1 MKKYV
6 VMTDSGADLSLA
18 EESQLDI
25 KVVRLPLMLNQ
36 QTIIEE
42 VEINRD
48 QFIQSMK
55 SGNIVKTAQ
64 PIVGDLL
71 AKWDEN
77 LLEAE
82 KILYIPLSSGLSGSY
97 QSAKVLS
104 ENYDGRVV
112 VVDAKLVCYPLQ
124 YVCMQ
129 AKSLLDEGR
138 SVEEVRDII
147 ENQAMMYAA
156 LIPSTLEYL
165 KRGGRMSSAAAA
177 LGSLLKITPILK
189 VENGIID
196 VLDKVRTHKKAIDTA
211 LSTISSIDNPEN
223 YHWYIVEA
231 DATDLASE
239 LAQRLESLIHQPV
252 IIRPIYPII
261 MAHTG
266 PGTIGIGYTRI
277 LK

>member
-6 VMTDSGADLSLA
+6 VMTDSGADISLS
-18 EESQLDI
+18 EERQLDI
-25 KVVRLPLMLNQ
+25 KVVRLPLIMNQ
-36 QTIIEE
+36 KTVIEE
-42 VEINRD
+42 IGISRD
-48 QFIQSMK
+48 DFIQAMK
-55 SGNIVKTAQ
+55 SGDSVKTAQ

-71 AKWDEN
+71 SMWDEN
-77 LLEAE
+77 LKEAE
-82 KILYIPLSSGLSGSY
+82 KILYIPLSCGLSGSY

-104 ENYDGRVV
+104 EPYDGRVV

-124 YVCMQ
+124 YVCVQ
-129 AKSLLDEGR
+129 AKRLLDEGR
-138 SVEEVRDII
+138 SVEEVKDII
-147 ENQAMMYAA
+147 ECQAMMFAA

-189 VENGIID
+189 VENGSID

-211 LSTISSIDNPEN
+211 LTAVSAIAHPQA

-231 DATDLASE
+231 DAMDLANE
-239 LAQRLESLIHQPV
+239 VALRLETLINQPV
-252 IIRPIYPII
+252 VVRPIHPII

>member
-18 EESQLDI
+18 EQQQLDI
-25 KVVRLPLMLNQ
+25 KVVRLPLMINQ

-42 VEINRD
+42 TEINRE

-71 AKWDEN
+71 TMWDKA

-82 KILYIPLSSGLSGSY
+82 KVLYIPLSSGLSGSY

-104 ENYDGRVV
+104 DSYEGKVV

-124 YVCMQ
+124 YVCVQ
-129 AKSLLDEGR
+129 AKKLLEEGQ
-138 SVEEVRDII
+138 SVEEVKDII
-147 ENQAMMYAA
+147 ENQAMMFAA
-156 LIPSTLEYL
+156 LIPSSLEYL

-189 VENGIID
+189 VENGSID

-211 LSTISSIDNPEN
+211 LSVISAIDHPQD
-223 YHWYIVEA
+223 YHWYVVEA
-231 DATDLASE
+231 DAIE
-239 LAQRLESLIHQPV
+239 LANEVAHRLESIINQPV
-252 IIRPIYPII
+252 VVRPIFPII

-277 LK
+277 LR

>member
-6 VMTDSGADLSLA
+6 VMTDSGADINLS
-18 EESQLDI
+18 EERQLDI
-25 KVVRLPLMLNQ
+25 KVVRLPLIMNQ
-36 QTIIEE
+36 KTVIEE
-42 VEINRD
+42 IGISRD
-48 QFIQSMK
+48 DFIQAMK
-55 SGNIVKTAQ
+55 SGDSVKTAQ

-71 AKWDEN
+71 SMWDEN
-77 LLEAE
+77 LKEAE
-82 KILYIPLSSGLSGSY
+82 KILYIPLSCGLSGSY

-104 ENYDGRVV
+104 EPYDGRVV

-124 YVCMQ
+124 YVCVQ
-129 AKSLLDEGR
+129 AKRLLDEGR
-138 SVEEVRDII
+138 SVEEVKDII
-147 ENQAMMYAA
+147 ECQAMMFAA
-156 LIPSTLEYL
+156 LIPSSLEYL

-189 VENGIID
+189 VENGSID

-211 LSTISSIDNPEN
+211 LTAVSAIAHPQA

-231 DATDLASE
+231 DAMDLANE
-239 LAQRLESLIHQPV
+239 VALRLETLINQPV
-252 IIRPIYPII
+252 VVRPIHPII

>member
-6 VMTDSGADLSLA
+6 VMTDSGADLSLK
-18 EESQLDI
+18 EQQHLNI
-25 KVVRLPLMLNQ
+25 CVVRLPMSINQ
-36 QTIIEE
+36 KTVIEE
-42 VEINRD
+42 IDIDRY

-55 SGNIVKTAQ
+55 AGDIVKTAQ

-71 AKWDEN
+71 AMWDKH

-97 QSAKVLS
+97 QSAKMLS

-112 VVDAKLVCYPLQ
+112 VADAKLVCYPLQ
-124 YVCMQ
+124 YVCTQ
-129 AKSLLDEGR
+129 ALRLLEEGR
-138 SVEEVRDII
+138 SVNEVKEII
-147 ENQAMMYAA
+147 ESQAMMFAA

-189 VENGIID
+189 VENGAID
-196 VLDKVRTHKKAIDTA
+196 VLDKVRTHTKAIETA
-211 LSTISSIDNPEN
+211 LKAVSGVEHPEK

-231 DATDLASE
+231 DAPDLAKE
-239 LAQRLESLIHQPV
+239 VAKRLEDLIQQPV
-252 IIRPIYPII
+252 VIRPIYPVI

-266 PGTIGIGYTRI
+266 PGTIGIGYTSK
-277 LK
+277 LT

>member
-6 VMTDSGADLSLA
+6 VMTDSGADTSISEAL
-18 EESQLDI
+18 QLDI
-25 KVVRLPLMLNQ
+25 KVVRLPLMINQ
-36 QTIIEE
+36 KTVIEE
-42 VEINRD
+42 IGINRED
-48 QFIQSMK
+48 FIQAMK
-55 SGNIVKTAQ
+55 SGDSVKTAQ

-71 AKWDEN
+71 SMWDEN
-77 LLEAE
+77 LKEAE
-82 KILYIPLSSGLSGSY
+82 KILYIPLSCGLSGSY

-104 ENYDGRVV
+104 ESYAGRVV

-124 YVCMQ
+124 YVCVQ
-129 AKSLLDEGR
+129 AKRLLEEGR
-138 SVEEVRDII
+138 SVEEVKDMI
-147 ENQAMMYAA
+147 ESQAMMFAA
-156 LIPSTLEYL
+156 LIPSSLEYL

-189 VENGIID
+189 VENGSID

-211 LSTISSIDNPEN
+211 LTVVSAIAHPQA
-223 YHWYIVEA
+223 YHWYVVEA
-231 DATDLASE
+231 DAMDLANE
-239 LAQRLESLIHQPV
+239 VALRLETLINQPV
-252 IIRPIYPII
+252 VVRPIYPII

>member
-18 EESQLDI
+18 EQQQLDI
-25 KVVRLPLMLNQ
+25 KVVRLPLMINQ

-42 VEINRD
+42 TEINRE

-71 AKWDEN
+71 TMWDKA

-82 KILYIPLSSGLSGSY
+82 KVLYIPLSSGLSGSY

-104 ENYDGRVV
+104 DSYEGKVV

-124 YVCMQ
+124 YVCVQ
-129 AKSLLDEGR
+129 AKKLLEEGQ
-138 SVEEVRDII
+138 SVEEVKDII
-147 ENQAMMYAA
+147 ENQAMMFAA
-156 LIPSTLEYL
+156 LIPSSLEYL

-189 VENGIID
+189 VENGSID

-211 LSTISSIDNPEN
+211 LSVISSIDHPQD
-223 YHWYIVEA
+223 YHWYVVEA
-231 DATDLASE
+231 DAIE
-239 LAQRLESLIHQPV
+239 LANEVAHRLESIINQPV
-252 IIRPIYPII
+252 VVRPIFPII

-277 LK
+277 LR

>member
-6 VMTDSGADLSLA
+6 VMTDSGADINLS
-18 EESQLDI
+18 EERQLDI
-25 KVVRLPLMLNQ
+25 KVVRLPLIMNQ
-36 QTIIEE
+36 KTVIEE
-42 VEINRD
+42 IGISRD
-48 QFIQSMK
+48 DFIQAMK
-55 SGNIVKTAQ
+55 SGDSVKTAQ

-71 AKWDEN
+71 SMWDEN
-77 LLEAE
+77 LKEAE
-82 KILYIPLSSGLSGSY
+82 KILYIPLSCGLSGSY

-104 ENYDGRVV
+104 EPYDGRVV

-124 YVCMQ
+124 YVCVQ
-129 AKSLLDEGR
+129 AKRLLDEGR
-138 SVEEVRDII
+138 SVEEVKDII
-147 ENQAMMYAA
+147 ECQAMMFAA
-156 LIPSTLEYL
+156 LIPSSLEYL

-189 VENGIID
+189 VENGSID

-211 LSTISSIDNPEN
+211 LTAVSAIAHPQA

-231 DATDLASE
+231 DAMDLANE
-239 LAQRLESLIHQPV
+239 VALRLETLINQPV
-252 IIRPIYPII
+252 VVCPIHPII

>member
-6 VMTDSGADLSLA
+6 VMTDSGADISLS
-18 EESQLDI
+18 EERQLDI
-25 KVVRLPLMLNQ
+25 KVVRLPLIMNQ
-36 QTIIEE
+36 KTVIEE
-42 VEINRD
+42 IGISRD
-48 QFIQSMK
+48 DFIQAMK
-55 SGNIVKTAQ
+55 SGDSVKTAQ

-71 AKWDEN
+71 SMWDEN
-77 LLEAE
+77 LKEAE
-82 KILYIPLSSGLSGSY
+82 KILYIPLSCGLSGSY

-104 ENYDGRVV
+104 ESYDGRVV

-124 YVCMQ
+124 YVCVQ
-129 AKSLLDEGR
+129 AKRLLDEGR
-138 SVEEVRDII
+138 SVEEVKDII
-147 ENQAMMYAA
+147 ECQAMMFAA
-156 LIPSTLEYL
+156 LIPSSLEYL

-189 VENGIID
+189 VENGSID

-211 LSTISSIDNPEN
+211 LTAVSAIAHPQA

-231 DATDLASE
+231 DAMDLANE
-239 LAQRLESLIHQPV
+239 VALRLETLINQPV
-252 IIRPIYPII
+252 VVRPIHPII

>member
-18 EESQLDI
+18 EQQQLDI
-25 KVVRLPLMLNQ
+25 KVVRLPLMINQ

-42 VEINRD
+42 TEINRE

-71 AKWDEN
+71 TMWDET

-82 KILYIPLSSGLSGSY
+82 KVLYIPLSSGLSGSY

-104 ENYDGRVV
+104 DSYEGRVV

-124 YVCMQ
+124 YVCVQ
-129 AKSLLDEGR
+129 AKKLLEEGR
-138 SVEEVRDII
+138 SVEEVKYLI
-147 ENQAMMYAA
+147 EKQAMMFAA
-156 LIPSTLEYL
+156 LIPSSLEYL

-189 VENGIID
+189 VENGSID

-211 LSTISSIDNPEN
+211 LTVISAIDHPQD
-223 YHWYIVEA
+223 YHWYVVEA
-231 DATDLASE
+231 DAIDLANE
-239 LAQRLESLIHQPV
+239 VALRLESIIHQPV
-252 IIRPIYPII
+252 VVRPIYPII

-277 LK
+277 LR

>member
-18 EESQLDI
+18 EERQLNI
-25 KVVRLPLMLNQ
+25 SVVRLPLILNQ
-36 QTIIEE
+36 KTVIEE
-42 VEINRD
+42 IEIERD

-55 SGNIVKTAQ
+55 AGSTVKTAQ

-71 AKWDEN
+71 TLWDRH

-82 KILYIPLSSGLSGSY
+82 KILYIPLSSRLSGSY
-97 QSAKVLS
+97 QSAKILS
-104 ENYDGRVV
+104 ESYNGRVV
-112 VVDAKLVCYPLQ
+112 VADAKLVCYPLQ
-124 YVCMQ
+124 YACTQ
-129 AKSLLDEGR
+129 AVLLLEDGR
-138 SVEEVRDII
+138 SVEEVKDII
-147 ENQAMMYAA
+147 ENQAMMFAA

-189 VENGIID
+189 VEDGAID
-196 VLDKVRTHKKAIDTA
+196 VLDKVRTHSKAIETA
-211 LSTISSIDNPEN
+211 LNAIAKIEHPNE

-231 DATDLASE
+231 DASDLALD
-239 LAQRLESLIHQPV
+239 LAKRLESLINQPV
-252 IIRPIYPII
+252 VIRPIYPII

-266 PGTIGIGYTRI
+266 PGTIGIGYTRK

>member
-6 VMTDSGADLSLA
+6 VMTDSGADLSQT
-18 EESQLDI
+18 EQHQLNI
-25 KVVRLPLMLNQ
+25 SVVRLPMSINQ
-36 QTIIEE
+36 KTVIEE
-42 VEINRD
+42 IGIDRN

-55 SGNIVKTAQ
+55 EGNIVKTAQ

-71 AKWDEN
+71 AMWDKH

-97 QSAKVLS
+97 QSAKMLS

-124 YVCMQ
+124 YACSQ
-129 AKSLLDEGR
+129 AILLLEDGK
-138 SVEEVRDII
+138 SVEEVKDII
-147 ENQAMMYAA
+147 ESQAMMFAA

-189 VENGIID
+189 VEDGVID
-196 VLDKVRTHKKAIDTA
+196 VLDKVRTHTKAIDTA
-211 LSTISSIDNPEN
+211 LNALSKVEHPEN

-231 DATDLASE
+231 DALDLAKE
-239 LAQRLESLIHQPV
+239 VAKRLEGLIHQPV
-252 IIRPIYPII
+252 IIRPIYPVI

-277 LK
+277 LT

>member
-18 EESQLDI
+18 EEHQLDI

-42 VEINRD
+42 IGIDRD
-48 QFIQSMK
+48 QFIRSMK

-71 AKWDEN
+71 AMWDEN
-77 LLEAE
+77 LIEAQN
-82 KILYIPLSSGLSGSY
+82 ILYIPLSSGLSGSY

-104 ENYDGRVV
+104 DSYDGRVV

-124 YVCMQ
+124 YVCIQ
-129 AKSLLDEGR
+129 AKRLLDEGR
-138 SVEEVRDII
+138 SVEEVKNII

-189 VENGIID
+189 VENGSID

-211 LSTISSIDNPEN
+211 LQAISTLDDPQN

-231 DATDLASE
+231 DASDLAQE
-239 LAQRLESLIHQPV
+239 LALRLESLINQTV
-252 IIRPIYPII
+252 VIRPIYPII